1 MLGWWIGAASAHVP
15 VIWVAGP
22 ADWCDVL
29 AGTIGNDFVMLEPG
43 EYRGPCTFDARPSD
57 IDAELTT
64 LQSLDPGDPAV
75 FVGTD
80 GDHVVRI
87 TGRRAIVLAVTFR
100 GLPAGVDA
108 IRLDEPLEAWIR
120 SVTFEDVAG
129 TAVRAAGTQQ
139 NVVSS
144 RFVGVG
150 TAIHAAC
157 AGAPC
162 ATEVSVAD
170 NLVVDSLVALEVDA
184 LAAVA
189 ARDDVYAA
197 VVGIRSAGAVT
208 ADGLL
213 VDAGEVALEL
223 GAGPAVVTA
232 TVARAPVAAR
242 TSAGARDVALLG
254 DTLLGALE
262 LPGWGPGRGLR
273 LASSATDRPAE
284 TGGAD
289 VEGTVTCDEPAGC
302 FVDAGALDVYP
313 TEAGPLPAAGIAD
326 PAARADWCGY
336 PRQDPPTAGAF
347 ETVGPGSYGPLPIA
361 AKRDGGCALRPPDPT
376 DAGHS
381 GVPAADHTGSGAP
394 APPPPVVRAAAP
406 PGCGCDGAG
415 GGSAGAWAWLVC
427 ALVRRARRG
436 ADILTP
442 RGETCRTT
450 RP

>member
-1 MLGWWIGAASAHVP
+1 VTVLGWWIGAASAHVP

-313 TEAGPLPAAGIAD
+313 TEAGPLPGRGD
-326 PAARADWCGY
+326 R
-336 PRQDPPTAGAF
+336 
-347 ETVGPGSYGPLPIA
+347 
-361 AKRDGGCALRPPDPT
+361 
-376 DAGHS
+376 
-381 GVPAADHTGSGAP
+381 GSGGEGRLVWLPPAGSSDRGRVRDRRAGLVRAAPDRGQTRRWLCAP
-394 APPPPVVRAAAP
+394 APGPHRRGPLGGPCRRPHGLRRPCAAP
-406 PGCGCDGAG
+406 AGGAG
-415 GGSAGAWAWLVC
+415 
-427 ALVRRARRG
+427 RG
-436 ADILTP
+436 AAGL
-442 RGETCRTT
+442 RL
-450 RP
+450 